1 MKSTAV
7 PLTCSMALIAMLA
20 AGLSQWW
27 SVNQLVTA
35 VSGTHPKP
43 MQLNVAPSPALARA
57 TEAKPAPAPDATAQG
72 NSRLGPASEK
82 FFEAMLAEM
91 KALKQQNQDLKDQ
104 VAETNRDM
112 MEVQFRLDSHSESF
126 RPLKI
131 APEPDTS
138 HDDGPGVLPPRALPA
153 EDELLDQPSSFIEPP
168 IKEIGTAVQRNR

>member
-1 MKSTAV
+1 MRSHAI
-7 PLTCSMALIAMLA
+7 PLICSMALVAMLA

-35 VSGTHPKP
+35 VNGTHPKS
-43 MQLNVAPSPALARA
+43 MQLS
-57 TEAKPAPAPDATAQG
+57 PAPARHEVAPPAVKSPPAADAVAQAPV
-72 NSRLGPASEK
+72 RPTPASEK

-91 KALKQQNQDLKDQ
+91 RSLKQQNQDLRDQ

-131 APEPDTS
+131 APEPDTT
-138 HDDGPGVLPPRALPA
+138 HDDGPGVLPPRAIPA
-153 EDELLDQPSSFIEPP
+153 EEESF
-168 IKEIGTAVQRNR
+168 GQ

>member
-1 MKSTAV
+1 MKSTAI

-27 SVNQLVTA
+27 SVNQLVAA
-35 VSGTHPKP
+35 VSGTHPKRI
-43 MQLNVAPSPALARA
+43 QVNVPAIPNRARA
-57 TEAKPAPAPDATAQG
+57 AETKPAATPETVAQSSPKFG
-72 NSRLGPASEK
+72 TASEK

-91 KALKQQNQDLKDQ
+91 KSLKQQNQDLKDQ

-131 APEPDTS
+131 AAEPN
-138 HDDGPGVLPPRALPA
+138 DDGPGVLPPRAIPA
-153 EDELLDQPSSFIEPP
+153 EEDPLDPSSSFIEPP
-168 IKEIGTAVQRNR
+168 IKEIGAAMK